1 MVLLPVDLVWLEC
14 FIFIITILS
23 LLLLLLLLLAGVAAI
38 TIIIHTHLC
47 RLLGAFSSVVWRGAG
62 SIHLTMER

>member
-23 LLLLLLLLLAGVAAI
+23 LLLLLLLLAGVAAI

>member
-23 LLLLLLLLLAGVAAI
+23 LLLLLLLLVGVAAI

-47 RLLGAFSSVVWRGAG
+47 RLLGAFSSVVWCGAG